1 MKRKDSRITK
11 VESFASLCSALLCS
25 AETECVFVLDGSGFV
40 CLYWAEKVAAVF
52 SGKKREAVF
61 VIQLQSQSQ
70 SIGFF
75 FFLVLIK
82 EAVLSKGIT
91 VI

>member
-1 MKRKDSRITK
+1 M
-11 VESFASLCSALLCS
+11 
-25 AETECVFVLDGSGFV
+25 FVLDGSGFV
-40 CLYWAEKVAAVF
+40 FVYRAEKVAAVF
-52 SGKKREAVF
+52 SGKKREAV
-61 VIQLQSQSQ
+61 QSQ

-75 FFLVLIK
+75 FSVLVLVLIK